1 MSPAM
6 TYPQAVAALERAL
19 TFGMNPTLEGEV
31 QLLDELGRPQD
42 HFASVQI
49 TGTNGKT
56 STSRIT
62 AALLR
67 EEGRRTGLFT
77 SPHLHRYPERV
88 EIDGAPVSDADFA
101 RGIEATL
108 AAAARLRG
116 PEAVGGPD
124 GFTEFELLTAAAL
137 WIFAENRVETSVLEV
152 GLGGRW
158 DATSVVSPSVAVIT
172 GVGLDHTA
180 ILGDTPEEIAA
191 DKAQIIGPASIPVL
205 GPGTDGFD
213 SIFLG
218 RADELGLRTRAVRAD
233 VDFSPVPE
241 DLTVRFRVT
250 ERPNRPDGCTGL
262 EVDGVHA
269 RYENLAICAPSY
281 QAANV
286 ATAIAATEAALGR
299 ELIPAS
305 IRTALTT
312 ITLPGRFEV
321 LRSDPPVIIDGSH
334 NPQAVAVLAETI
346 REAFPQPE
354 RRPAILLGVLAD
366 KDAAGMA
373 KELAGL
379 GCEIAVT
386 CPDSPRALS
395 PDDLAGLV
403 ERETGI
409 RPQRFDSVASAL
421 SSLLPTSP
429 FGLVIAGSLM
439 TAGEARRWLLDDSET
454 AHI

>member
-1 MSPAM
+1 VSLAM

-19 TFGMNPTLEGEV
+19 TFGMNPTLEGEAE
-31 QLLDELGRPQD
+31 LLGELGRPQD
-42 HFASVQI
+42 RFASVQI

-67 EEGRRTGLFT
+67 EEGRRVGLFT
-77 SPHLHRYPERV
+77 SPHLHRYPERI
-88 EIDGAPVSDADFA
+88 EIDGAPVTEADFA
-101 RGIEATL
+101 RGIEAAL

-137 WIFAENRVETSVLEV
+137 WLFAERGVETAVLEV

-180 ILGDTPEEIAA
+180 ILGETPEEIAA
-191 DKAQIIGPASIPVL
+191 DKAQIIGPASVPVL

-218 RADELGLRTRAVRAD
+218 RADELGLRARAVRAD

-262 EVDGVHA
+262 EVDGVHS

-299 ELIPAS
+299 ELMPAS

-312 ITLPGRFEV
+312 ITLPGRFELV
-321 LRSDPPVIIDGSH
+321 RSDPPVIIDGSH

-346 REAFPQPE
+346 REAFPSPQH
-354 RRPAILLGVLAD
+354 RPAILLGILAD

-373 KELAGL
+373 KALAGL

-386 CPDSPRALS
+386 RPDSPRALAAA
-395 PDDLAGLV
+395 DLAAVV
-403 ERETGI
+403 ERATGTV
-409 RPQRFDSVASAL
+409 PQRFDSVPEAL
-421 SSLLPTSP
+421 AALLPTSP
-429 FGLVIAGSLM
+429 FGLVVAGSLT
-439 TAGEARRWLLDDSET
+439 TAGEARCYLLDGSET
-454 AHI
+454 APC